1 MQPLIENIAD
11 LTFRA
16 TNDYKIG
23 DVVMTKVKGKWMV
36 HKITKI
42 DSNGRYMISNNK
54 GHDNGW
60 TTKVYARVIKKNGK
74 PFGREVKEDVR
85 RSIG

>member
-1 MQPLIENIAD
+1 MKPLIESCSN

-16 TNDYKIG
+16 TDDYTTG
-23 DVVMTKVKGKWMV
+23 DVVMTKVKGRWMV

-42 DSNGRYMISNNK
+42 GADGRYMISNNH

-60 TTKVYARVIKKNGK
+60 TRQVVGRVIKVNGE
-74 PFGREVKEDVR
+74 PFGRKTKKER
-85 RSIG
+85 RIR